1 MSGSKNEINM
11 ASQAVIDDDVFNKLC
26 FVNQIWTQNLI
37 WVHLVDKTKLI
48 ENIVINNHRTP
59 ML

>member
-1 MSGSKNEINM
+1 M

>member
-1 MSGSKNEINM
+1 
-11 ASQAVIDDDVFNKLC
+11 
-26 FVNQIWTQNLI
+26 LI